1 MKLAQIKRIYPKKQQ
16 REFETEVL
24 GIPEDTAEGYID
36 SQLLDAL
43 KEKKR
48 FVPEHGE
55 RFAEVWVGVDPLS
68 HGRSEMGLAAIAYSS
83 RGEKVILGA
92 AAVPTRRPMLVEVR
106 AAINVFL
113 GKLRN
118 HRGAEMAIIVPIVE
132 WSGRRRRNFALPR
145 APYSTLHRP
154 AHSHRPRSTPPVHPA
169 GPTATTTKSTHTS
182 S

>member
-132 WSGRRRRNFALPR
+132 WSGRRRPGGHHPANRPLHSSQTSAL
-145 APYSTLHRP
+145 TP
-154 AHSHRPRSTPPVHPA
+154 APVHPA

>member
-55 RFAEVWVGVDPLS
+55 RFTEVWVGVDPLS

-132 WSGRRRRNFALPR
+132 WSDRRRPGGHHPANRPLHSTHTGPDLGPGRRSPG
-145 APYSTLHRP
+145 
-154 AHSHRPRSTPPVHPA
+154 PPHHT
-169 GPTATTTKSTHTS
+169 TATTTKSTHTS